1 MILLPTES
9 MPDSVVV
16 NEMVAE
22 APILLAKRSELL
34 KLNIVLETFDRH
46 GQISKSLVNTIELSK
61 DTATGATRFWTMPSP
76 TCAYHKASQ
85 PRHKTV
91 HPTLL
96 PLPSNPPRNSLAPAH
111 SRPIPSTIN
120 LQMTQQS
127 HMCVPANASVS
138 SSNLPSKY
146 PTSHLMSHILYTT
159 LTPHHRPNPSCTTH
173 TSHTLLNI
181 KTQLPHCTQNFKY
194 DAIHLHAHAQ
204 KLSKART
211 TVSKQRALV
220 HSQLPP

>member
-1 MILLPTES
+1 
-9 MPDSVVV
+9 
-16 NEMVAE
+16 MVAE

-34 KLNIVLETFDRH
+34 KLNIVFETFDRH
-46 GQISKSLVNTIELSK
+46 GQISKSLVNIMELSP
-61 DTATGATRFWTMPSP
+61 DTATGATRFAVMPSP
-76 TCAYHKASQ
+76 TCADQKASQ
-85 PRHKTV
+85 PHHKPV
-91 HPTLL
+91 LPTAL
-96 PLPSNPPRNSLAPAH
+96 PPPSNPPRNTLAPAR
-111 SRPIPSTIN
+111 SRPIPSTIT

-127 HMCVPANASVS
+127 HMYEPANASVS
-138 SSNLPSKY
+138 SEQSNVPSKY
-146 PTSHLMSHILYTT
+146 PTSHPMAHILYTT